1 MPDKYLKERGAL
13 LKKGYSL
20 AAAKTQAARDYNRTR
35 GSAPPILSSKKYTP
49 KGNSPR
55 RAGKASDGKRKGG

>member
-35 GSAPPILSSKKYTP
+35 GSAPPILSSKKYTS
-49 KGNSPR
+49 KGNKS
-55 RAGKASDGKRKGG
+55 KKKD

>member
-20 AAAKTQAARDYNRTR
+20 AAAKTKAARDYNRTR

-49 KGNSPR
+49 KGRSS
-55 RAGKASDGKRKGG
+55 K